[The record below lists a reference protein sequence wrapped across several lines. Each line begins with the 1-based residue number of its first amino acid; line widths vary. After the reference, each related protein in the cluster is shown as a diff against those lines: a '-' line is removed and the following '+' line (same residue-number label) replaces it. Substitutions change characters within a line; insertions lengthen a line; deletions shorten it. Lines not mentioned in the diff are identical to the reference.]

1 MGALLQDVRY
11 AVRTLVKNPGVT
23 LLAIFALGLGIG
35 ANSAIFSIVNA
46 IMLRPLPV
54 SESDRLVLLFESK
67 PQAGITKGQVSYD
80 NYVEWKQ
87 RSTVF
92 ENSAA
97 YYSRSFNV
105 STQAEPERVAGA
117 RVSSDFFNVVG
128 AQPAR
133 GALFT
138 AEEDRPGNNRV
149 ALISHSLWQRRFD
162 SDPQA
167 VGKTLTIDGGNY
179 TVIGVMPEEFQ
190 FPNRRVELWT
200 PLALV
205 RSTAGKDNAHNLNVI
220 ARLKPQSTLA
230 QTQAEMSNI
239 AHQIQAANGNT
250 GWGVKVVGLAE
261 HFVGNIR
268 PAFLMLFGAVV
279 FVLLIAC
286 ANVVNLL
293 LARAAARQ
301 KEIAIRAALG
311 ATRMRILRQLLTEST
326 LLSLL
331 GGGVGVLLA
340 YLGLKLLVASLPSQV
355 AIPNIEDI
363 GIDAQALV
371 FTLVVSLLTGI
382 LCGLAP
388 SWRLSRPNLNET
400 LKEAVKGSSGMLGG
414 RRVRK
419 MMVVSEV
426 SLALMLL
433 ITAGLMIKSFTMLQQ
448 VTPGFKAENLLTMEL
463 SLPQEKYPEDHQ
475 VAAFYRQALE
485 GIAALPGVQSV
496 GAVNHLPLSGETT
509 NVYFTVEGRP
519 IRSSDDEIFT
529 GYRSVSPDY
538 FSAMGIPLKR
548 GRAFD
553 GRDTENS
560 PGVVIIN
567 ETMAGRFWPGEDP
580 LGKRLKQGDL
590 QSKSPWLTVVGV
602 IGDVRHSALTQEPKP
617 EMYLPYQHEPL
628 RTMFLA
634 VRTTGNPTSLT
645 PAARS
650 MILAVDKQQPVSNV
664 RSMEEV
670 ISDAN
675 FGRRTTSA
683 LLVIFAALALVLA
696 AVGIYGVLSYTV
708 AQRRK
713 EIGIRMALGAQAGD
727 VLKMFLRE
735 GLVVVSIGIII
746 GLALSLVAGRL
757 LSSMLYGVS
766 ATDPLTL
773 AGVSVFLLLVAMVA
787 CIIPA
792 RRATRLDPADIL
804 RYE

>member
-11 AVRTLVKNPGVT
+11 GVRTLIKNPGVA
-23 LLAIFALGLGIG
+23 LLAVFALGLGIG

-54 SESDRLVLLFESK
+54 SEPDRLVLLFESK
-67 PQAGITKGQVSYD
+67 PEAGITKGQVSYD

-92 ENSAA
+92 ENTAA
-97 YYSRSFNV
+97 YQSQSFNV

-117 RVSSDFFNVVG
+117 RVSSDFFAVV
-128 AQPAR
+128 AARPAR

-138 AEEDRPGNNRV
+138 AEEDRPGGNRV
-149 ALISHSLWQRRFD
+149 VLISHNLWQRRFN

-190 FPNRRVELWT
+190 FPSRRVELWT

-205 RSTAGKDNAHNLNVI
+205 RSPEGQDDARGLNVI
-220 ARLKPQSTLA
+220 ARLKPQSSLA
-230 QTQAEMSNI
+230 QAQAEMSNI
-239 AHQIQAANGNT
+239 AHQIQEADGNT
-250 GWGVKVVGLAE
+250 GWSVKVVGLAE

-268 PAFLMLFGAVV
+268 PAFVILFAAVV

-301 KEIAIRAALG
+301 KEIAIRSALG

-331 GGGVGVLLA
+331 GGGVGLLLA
-340 YLGLKLLVASLPSQV
+340 YGGLKLLVASLPSQA
-355 AIPNIEDI
+355 AIPNAEDI

-371 FTLVVSLLTGI
+371 FTVAVSLLTGVI
-382 LCGLAP
+382 CGLAP
-388 SWRLSRPNLNET
+388 AWRLSRPDLNET
-400 LKEAVKGSSGMLGG
+400 LKEVVKGSTGTLGG

-419 MMVVSEV
+419 VMVVSEV
-426 SLALMLL
+426 ALALMLL

-448 VTPGFKAENLLTMEL
+448 VTPGFKAENLLTMEM
-463 SLPQEKYPEDHQ
+463 SLPREKYPEGYQ
-475 VAAFYRQALE
+475 VAAFYRRALE
-485 GIAALPGVQSV
+485 GIAALPGVQAV
-496 GAVNHLPLSGETT
+496 GMVNHLPLSGEST

-519 IRSSDDEIFT
+519 AQSSADEIFT
-529 GYRSVSPDY
+529 GYRTVSPDY
-538 FSAMGIPLKR
+538 FNAMGIPVKS
-548 GRAFD
+548 GRALD
-553 GRDTENS
+553 ARDEEKA
-560 PGVVIIN
+560 PGVVVIN

-580 LGKRLKQGDL
+580 LGKRLKSGEL
-590 QSKSPWLTVVGV
+590 GSNVPWLTVVGV
-602 IGDVRHSALTQEPKP
+602 VGDVRHSALTQEPKP
-617 EMYLPYQHEPL
+617 EMYLPYQQEPL
-628 RTMFLA
+628 RSMFLV
-634 VRTTGNPTSLT
+634 VRTAGEPTSLT
-645 PAARS
+645 PAARGA
-650 MILAVDKQQPVSNV
+650 ILAVDREQPVSNV
-664 RSMEEV
+664 RSMEAV

-675 FGRRTTSA
+675 FGRRTTST
-683 LLVIFAALALVLA
+683 LLVVFAALALVLA

-727 VLKMFLRE
+727 MLRMILWE
-735 GLVVVSIGIII
+735 GLVVVSIGIVI

-757 LSSMLYGVS
+757 LANLLYGVS

-773 AGVSVFLLLVAMVA
+773 VGVSGFLLLVALVA